1 MSEHYYIDGYNVLHM
16 SALLRPLLDA
26 DFEAAREA
34 LIDKVALFCT
44 ATGKRATI
52 VFDGRG
58 KHHGEP
64 VAHGRGVAGL
74 EVVYTP
80 GRLTADA
87 YIERLAYQASERREV
102 TVVSS
107 DQGIRALCRGLGTL
121 VMDADNFLNTVRSLR
136 AEMDGALERRK
147 APEAI
152 ARVEDGLDPESLE
165 KLQAL
170 RNMLK
175 K

>member
-1 MSEHYYIDGYNVLHM
+1 MAEHYYIDGYNVLHM
-16 SALLRPLLDA
+16 SAVLRPLLQR

-44 ATGKRATI
+44 ATGNRATV

-58 KHHGEP
+58 MHHGEP
-64 VAHGRGVAGL
+64 VAHGRGVAQL

-87 YIERLAYQASERREV
+87 YIERLAYQAKQRREI

-107 DQGIRALCRGLGTL
+107 DAGIRALCSGLGAL
-121 VMDADNFLNTVRSLR
+121 VMDADNFLKTVRELR
-136 AEMDGALERRK
+136 TEMDGALKRGK
-147 APEAI
+147 APGAI
-152 ARVEDGLDPESLE
+152 ARVEDGLDADSLARLRTLRKSLE
-165 KLQAL
+165 K
-170 RNMLK
+170 
-175 K
+175 

>member
-16 SALLRPLLDA
+16 STALRPLVEQ

-44 ATGKRATI
+44 ATRNRATV

-58 KHHGEP
+58 KHHGES
-64 VAHGRGVAGL
+64 VAHGRGVPGL

-87 YIERLAYQASERREV
+87 YIERLAYQAKLRREI

-107 DQGIRALCRGLGTL
+107 DAGIRALCRGLGAL
-121 VMDADNFLNTVRSLR
+121 VMDADNFLKTVRGLR
-136 AEMDGALERRK
+136 AEMDGALKRRT
-147 APEAI
+147 APDAI
-152 ARVEDGLDPESLE
+152 ARIEDGLDPDSLARLRTLRKSLE
-165 KLQAL
+165 K
-170 RNMLK
+170 
-175 K
+175 